1 MAVFEIKDCV
11 LLSLMS
17 GMPPAF
23 NLRELRDRIA
33 ACSSDVLYHHFCET
47 TLVASFDYPDY
58 RNDFAVW
65 ASKRLGDKVL
75 AERLG
80 IIDPYSYGSMEELR
94 VEVLDVIDER
104 LGELTMVPWARPG
117 HEFYLM
123 KATTIVFDTGE
134 RIHQPEELLRAIRRM
149 STGSIYFHFLEARR
163 RPPVGCDDFTAWLPA
178 FGSAWQPYI
187 ETLKELD
194 FYFSTLS
201 QLKRQL
207 IELFENRKAS
217 Y

>member
-1 MAVFEIKDCV
+1 MPVFEIKDCV

-33 ACSSDVLYHHFCET
+33 ACTNDVLYHHFCET
-47 TLVASFDYPDY
+47 PLVASFDYPDF

-80 IIDPYSYGSMEELR
+80 IFDPYSYGSIEDLR
-94 VEVLDVIDER
+94 GEVLDVIDER
-104 LGELTMVPWARPG
+104 LSELTMVPWARQG
-117 HEFYLM
+117 HEFYFM
-123 KATTIVFDTGE
+123 KATTIIFDTGE
-134 RIHQPEELLRAIRRM
+134 RIHQPEDLLTAIQRM

-163 RPPVGCDDFTAWLPA
+163 RPPVGCDDFAAWLPA
-178 FGSAWQPYI
+178 FGADWQPYI
-187 ETLKELD
+187 DALRELD

-201 QLKRQL
+201 QLKEQL
-207 IELFENRKAS
+207 IDLFDNRKAS
-217 Y
+217 S

>member
-1 MAVFEIKDCV
+1 MPVFEIKDCV

-33 ACSSDVLYHHFCET
+33 ACSNDVLYHHFCET

-80 IIDPYSYGSMEELR
+80 IIDPYSYGSIEDLR

-104 LGELTMVPWARPG
+104 LSELAMVPWARPG

-134 RIHQPEELLRAIRRM
+134 RIHQPQELLPAIRRM

-163 RPPVGCDDFTAWLPA
+163 RPPVGCDDFAAWLPV

-187 ETLKELD
+187 EALRELD

-201 QLKRQL
+201 QLKGQL
-207 IELFENRKAS
+207 IELFENWKAS
-217 Y
+217 S

>member
-1 MAVFEIKDCV
+1 MPAFEVKDCV

-17 GMPPAF
+17 GMPPAC
-23 NLRELRDRIA
+23 NLRELRDRLA
-33 ACSSDVLYHHFCET
+33 ACCQDVLYHHFCET

-80 IIDPYSYGSMEELR
+80 ILDPYSFSSLEDLR
-94 VEVLDVIDER
+94 AEVLDIIDER
-104 LGELTMVPWARPG
+104 LGESTLVPWARPG

-123 KATTIVFDTGE
+123 KATTVVFDTGE
-134 RIHQPEELLRAIRRM
+134 RIHRPEDLIPAIRRM
-149 STGSIYFHFLEARR
+149 TSGSVYFHFLEARR
-163 RPPVGCDDFTAWLPA
+163 RSPTGADDFSVWLPDFA
-178 FGSAWQPYI
+178 PKWQPLV
-187 ETLKELD
+187 EALRRLD

-201 QLKRQL
+201 QLKQQL
-207 IELFENRKAS
+207 IDLFENRNQAP
-217 Y
+217 

>member
-1 MAVFEIKDCV
+1 MSGFEIKDCV

-33 ACSSDVLYHHFCET
+33 ACSQDVLYHHFCET

-80 IIDPYSYGSMEELR
+80 IIDPYSRSSLEDLR
-94 VEVLDVIDER
+94 GEVLDIIDER
-104 LGELTMVPWARPG
+104 LSEQTMVSWARMG
-117 HEFYLM
+117 HEFYFM
-123 KATTIVFDTGE
+123 KATTIIFDTGE
-134 RIHQPEELLRAIRRM
+134 RIHQPEELLPAIRRM
-149 STGSIYFHFLEARR
+149 SNGSIYFYFWRLAGGLRSALTTSRH
-163 RPPVGCDDFTAWLPA
+163 GWLPLGQN
-178 FGSAWQPYI
+178 GSRMSRP
-187 ETLKELD
+187 
-194 FYFSTLS
+194 
-201 QLKRQL
+201 
-207 IELFENRKAS
+207 
-217 Y
+217 

>member
-1 MAVFEIKDCV
+1 MPVFEIKDCV

-33 ACSSDVLYHHFCET
+33 ACTNDVLYHHFCET
-47 TLVASFDYPDY
+47 PLVASFDYPDF

-80 IIDPYSYGSMEELR
+80 IFDPYSYGSIEDLR
-94 VEVLDVIDER
+94 GEVLDVIDER
-104 LGELTMVPWARPG
+104 LSELTMVPWARQG
-117 HEFYLM
+117 HEFYFM

-134 RIHQPEELLRAIRRM
+134 RIHQPQELLPAIPRM

-163 RPPVGCDDFTAWLPA
+163 RPPVGCDDFAAWLPG
-178 FGSAWQPYI
+178 FGATWQPYV
-187 ETLKELD
+187 EALRGLD

-201 QLKRQL
+201 QLKGQL
-207 IELFENRKAS
+207 IELFENWKAS
-217 Y
+217 S